1 MTNSPP
7 SDDIRAVLDHT
18 ECVIAGPHG
27 AAEFLELNPNTLR
40 SRMESSTSKWNAL
53 MTPELRVKRI
63 YDEPSED
70 DGFRILVD
78 RLWPRG
84 VSREAAAIDLWAKE
98 LTPSNELRKWSM
110 PSRVGMKS
118 LPQGT

>member
-1 MTNSPP
+1 
-7 SDDIRAVLDHT
+7 
-18 ECVIAGPHG
+18 
-27 AAEFLELNPNTLR
+27 
-40 SRMESSTSKWNAL
+40 

-84 VSREAAAIDLWAKE
+84 VSKEAAAIDLWAKE
-98 LTPSNELRKWSM
+98 LTPSNELRKWFHAEPNRHDEFAARYM
-110 PSRVGMKS
+110 AELDSRHASIMKVMNAIDAS
-118 LPQGT
+118 TVTLVTATKDLERGHTATLVQFLRDAM

>member
-1 MTNSPP
+1 
-7 SDDIRAVLDHT
+7 
-18 ECVIAGPHG
+18 
-27 AAEFLELNPNTLR
+27 
-40 SRMESSTSKWNAL
+40 

-84 VSREAAAIDLWAKE
+84 VSKEAAAIDLWAKE
-98 LTPSNELRKWSM
+98 LTPSNELRKWFHAE
-110 PSRVGMKS
+110 PSRHEEFTARYMAELDSRHASIMKVMNAIDAS
-118 LPQGT
+118 TVTLVTATKDLERGHTATLVQFLRVAM

>member
-1 MTNSPP
+1 
-7 SDDIRAVLDHT
+7 
-18 ECVIAGPHG
+18 
-27 AAEFLELNPNTLR
+27 
-40 SRMESSTSKWNAL
+40 

-84 VSREAAAIDLWAKE
+84 VSKEAAAIDLWAKE
-98 LTPSNELRKWSM
+98 LTPSNELRK
-110 PSRVGMKS
+110 
-118 LPQGT
+118 